1 MESNKG
7 MGKKSRTTYTT
18 LNILSGC
25 IGQLT
30 QTLFNFINRMVF
42 ARCLSKEYLGINGLF
57 VDILSALSLAELGI
71 GTAIVYEL
79 YTTLAKNDEEKTMIL
94 MNFYKKVYRVIG
106 ICVGVIGVILIPFLP
121 YFIAEPPKIK
131 ESIYVIYLF
140 YLTNTVVSYFYTY
153 KRSIIIADQK
163 NYIVTTVQIMSRII
177 QDILQIIVLVVT
189 KNFILYLTCQI
200 VMTVTYNI
208 LVSCI
213 ADRMYPIIKKET
225 KSKLPKEDKK
235 KLIINIKAL
244 MIRKVGGVLVSS
256 TDNIII
262 SSVLGLVQTGLVSN
276 YYLLSTTLNSILS
289 QVFNG
294 VTASVGNVNALESKQ
309 KKIKM
314 FYIVNFVNFWLYGWC
329 AVSYAVV
336 SNDIIKVVFGA
347 DYLIKGFACI
357 CVAINLYTYGM
368 QNAIWTYRNTLGV
381 FDNGKYLALLT
392 GLLNVILSIIMGKI
406 YGISGILF
414 ATFISRLLT
423 NIWYDPY
430 SIFKYGFGEK
440 VFSYYKRYISMF
452 VVIILTYFATYA
464 CCIPFESNINNM
476 YILLICKLVVCII
489 IPNVVFAFV
498 YRKSEE
504 FSYLKEKAFHIIKT
518 VVNKVKKNR
527 V

>member
-1 MESNKG
+1 MNR
-7 MGKKSRTTYTT
+7 KSRTTYTT

-42 ARCLSKEYLGINGLF
+42 TRCLSTEYLGINGLF
-57 VDILSALSLAELGI
+57 VEILSALSLAELGI

-79 YTTLAKNDEEKTMIL
+79 YSTLAKKDDEKTMAL

-106 ICVGVIGVILIPFLP
+106 ICVGIIGIILVPFLQ
-121 YFIAEPPKIK
+121 YFIAEPPKIR

-163 NYIVTTVQIMSRII
+163 NYIVTTIQIGSRII
-177 QDILQIIVLVVT
+177 QDIFQIAILVLT
-189 KNFILYLTCQI
+189 KNFLLYLTCQI
-200 VMTVTYNI
+200 VMTITYNVI
-208 LVSCI
+208 ISRI
-213 ADRMYPIIKKET
+213 ADKMYPMIKSET
-225 KSKLPKEDKK
+225 KVKLPEESKK
-235 KLIINIKAL
+235 SLIINIKAL
-244 MIRKVGGVLVSS
+244 MVRKIAGVLVSS

-262 SSVLGLVQTGLVSN
+262 SSIIGLVQNGLVSN
-276 YYLLSTTLNSILS
+276 YSLLSTTLNSILA

-294 VTASVGNVNALESKQ
+294 ITASVGNVNALESKE

-314 FYIVNFVNFWLYGWC
+314 FYVVNFINFWLYGWC

-336 SNDIIKVVFGA
+336 SNNIIEVVFGA
-347 DYLIKGFACI
+347 DYLIKGIVCI
-357 CVAINLYTYGM
+357 IVAINLYTYGM

-392 GLLNVILSIIMGKI
+392 GLINVGLSIVLGKI
-406 YGISGILF
+406 YGVTGILF

-430 SIFKYGFGEK
+430 SIFKYGFNEK
-440 VFSYYKRYISMF
+440 VNSYYKRYIGMF
-452 VVIILTYFATYA
+452 LVIIIAYFITYV
-464 CCIPFESNINNM
+464 CCIPVERTIDNI
-476 YILLICKLVVCII
+476 YISLVCKLLICVIV
-489 IPNVVFAFV
+489 PNCVFMLI
-498 YRKSEE
+498 YRNNEE
-504 FSYLKEKAFHIIKT
+504 FIYLKGKIVEIGKGVIK
-518 VVNKVKKNR
+518 KVAKR
-527 V
+527 

>member
-1 MESNKG
+1 MK
-7 MGKKSRTTYTT
+7 KKSRTTYTT
-18 LNILSGC
+18 LNIISGC
-25 IGQLT
+25 MGQFA

-79 YTTLAKNDEEKTMIL
+79 YSTLAKNNEEKTKAL
-94 MNFYKKVYRVIG
+94 MDFYKKVYRVIG
-106 ICVGVIGVILIPFLP
+106 ICVGVIGLVLVPFLP

-140 YLTNTVVSYFYTY
+140 YLANTVVSYFYTY

-163 NYIVTTVQIMSRII
+163 NYIVTTVQIVSRIVQDVI
-177 QDILQIIVLVVT
+177 QIVILLLT

-200 VMTVTYNI
+200 IMTITYNI
-208 LVSCI
+208 IISCI
-213 ADRMYPIIKKET
+213 ADKMYPIIKDKNI
-225 KSKLPKEDKK
+225 SKLEKEDRKE
-235 KLIINIKAL
+235 LVVNIKAL

-262 SSVLGLVQTGLVSN
+262 SSVLGLIQTGLVSN
-276 YYLLSTTLNSILS
+276 YNLLSTTLNSILA

-309 KKIKM
+309 KKMDM

-336 SNDIIKVVFGA
+336 SNDIIEVVFGA
-347 DYLIKGFACI
+347 DYLIKGGVCI
-357 CVAINLYTYGM
+357 FVALNLYTYGM

-381 FDNGKYLALLT
+381 FDNGKYLALFT
-392 GLLNVILSIIMGKI
+392 GIINVVLSIILGKI
-406 YGISGILF
+406 YGVAGILF
-414 ATFISRLLT
+414 ATFLARLVT

-430 SIFKYGFGEK
+430 SIFKYGFNEK
-440 VFSYYKRYISMF
+440 VKSYYVRYGIMF
-452 VVIILTYFATYA
+452 LVVVLTCVLTYL
-464 CCIPFESNINNM
+464 CCLPVQNNIDNI
-476 YILLICKLVVCII
+476 YVVLVYKLLVCIFVPNI
-489 IPNVVFAFV
+489 IFGIA
-498 YRKSEE
+498 YRKSKE
-504 FSYLKEKAFHIIKT
+504 FIYLKSKIISMQKGIM
-518 VVNKVKKNR
+518 NKLKR
-527 V
+527 